1 MRNTLFIVFFIALLS
16 CMSSHL
22 SAQVDPGTD
31 NLTHWYSFDDG
42 TANDQVSGVHG
53 VVVGDAIIAD
63 GALHIDSLDQWVE
76 LPGDL
81 VLVQDYEAITVS
93 TWFTPDDSANNGF
106 HMVVYF
112 GDTVDDLGSNG
123 FFISPCRGDDMSR
136 AAISC
141 GVTVEPWT
149 AENGV
154 NGPETND
161 GLLHHMVV
169 TIDDAELNFYVDGEW
184 MGMAELLDLN
194 ALWNISQNYAYI
206 GRGGYTADPVLLGA
220 IHDVRIYNKA
230 LSGEEVLYLYQNDP
244 TTAVENQVS
253 TQPQDFQLAQNY
265 PNPFNPSTTI
275 EYSLSKATTARVSIY
290 NMLGQ
295 KIVTLADGLHRA
307 GTFKVAWNGLDE
319 FGQPLNS
326 GLYIYKLE
334 TENFSF
340 AKKMLLMK

>member
-1 MRNTLFIVFFIALLS
+1 MRKLFVIALFVALV
-16 CMSSHL
+16 HFIPAHVN
-22 SAQVDPGTD
+22 AQVDPGTD

-42 TANDQVSGVHG
+42 TANDQVGDAHG

-63 GALHIDSLDQWVE
+63 GALQIDSLDQWVE

-93 TWFTPDDSANNGF
+93 TWFTPEDSANNGF

-112 GDTVDDLGSNG
+112 GDSVDGLGSNG
-123 FFISPCRGDDMSR
+123 FFISPCRGDDVSR

-141 GVTVEPWT
+141 GVTTEPWT

-161 GLLHHMVV
+161 GILHHMVV

-184 MGMAELLDLN
+184 MGVAELLDLN

-206 GRGGYTADPVLLGA
+206 GRGGYTADPVLLGD
-220 IHDVRIYNKA
+220 IHDVQIYNRV
-230 LSGEEVLYLYQNDP
+230 LSGEEVLFLYQNDP
-244 TTAVENQVS
+244 TTAVENRVS
-253 TQPQDFQLAQNY
+253 TQPQDFRLAQNY

-290 NMLGQ
+290 NMVGQ
-295 KIVTLADGLHRA
+295 KVATLVDGLHQA
-307 GTFKVAWNGLDE
+307 GTFKVIWDGLDD
-319 FGQPLNS
+319 FGQSVNS

-334 TENFSF
+334 TEDFSS